1 MVGSN
6 PILSKKYL
14 FFIFQELFISS
25 YSACKE
31 RDAVMRSCEKC
42 EGTMILDR
50 EVDMEAGMALMV
62 FVCIN
67 CGRRKQAEQRPNPLV
82 RT

>member
-1 MVGSN
+1 
-6 PILSKKYL
+6 
-14 FFIFQELFISS
+14 
-25 YSACKE
+25 
-31 RDAVMRSCEKC
+31 MRNCEKC
-42 EGTMILDR
+42 DGTMTLDR

-67 CGRRKQAEQRPNPLV
+67 CGRRQQAEPKANPLV

>member
-1 MVGSN
+1 MTGT
-6 PILSKKYL
+6 
-14 FFIFQELFISS
+14 
-25 YSACKE
+25 E
-31 RDAVMRSCEKC
+31 RNAAMESCEKC
-42 EGTMILDR
+42 DGTMILDR

-67 CGRRKQAEQRPNPLV
+67 CGRRKQAEQTPNPLV

>member
-1 MVGSN
+1 
-6 PILSKKYL
+6 
-14 FFIFQELFISS
+14 
-25 YSACKE
+25 
-31 RDAVMRSCEKC
+31 MRSCEKC
-42 EGTMILDR
+42 EGTMTLDR

-67 CGRRKQAEQRPNPLV
+67 CGRRKQAEQAPNPLV